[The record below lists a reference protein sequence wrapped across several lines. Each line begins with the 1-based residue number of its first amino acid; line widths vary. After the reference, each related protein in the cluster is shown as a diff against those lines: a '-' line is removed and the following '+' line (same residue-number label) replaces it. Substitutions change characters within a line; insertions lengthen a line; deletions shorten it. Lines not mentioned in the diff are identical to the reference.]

1 MRCLASSDVRDQRG
15 AVGRRPPLWKGS
27 PVTTQPAPVP
37 HARRLRRIGTLTALI
52 GVMLLVVGVATVVM
66 VRTQLAS
73 ENIVLHDDAPIL
85 AGTVVDNPLSAYLQA
100 EVIEGH
106 AAGIAG
112 GATFA
117 ELDRDDPRRASL
129 AEASFVRASLMTSV
143 IAFGLAAFSAGLG
156 LVLALVGWALRGL
169 GAPAT
174 ARETTEDPAPIAQ
187 PVPA

>member
-1 MRCLASSDVRDQRG
+1 MTTHSS
-15 AVGRRPPLWKGS
+15 A
-27 PVTTQPAPVP
+27 APSALP
-37 HARRLRRIGTLTALI
+37 HARRVRRIGSLTVLI
-52 GVMLLVVGVATVVM
+52 GLLLLVVGASTVVV
-66 VRTQLAS
+66 VRSQLAA
-73 ENIVLHDDAPIL
+73 EGITLHEDAPIL

-106 AAGIAG
+106 AAGIAD

-117 ELDRDDPRRASL
+117 ELDREDPRRAAL

-156 LVLALVGWALRGL
+156 LALTLVGWALRGI
-169 GAPAT
+169 GAPVPVRDT
-174 ARETTEDPAPIAQ
+174 APETTPVVQ